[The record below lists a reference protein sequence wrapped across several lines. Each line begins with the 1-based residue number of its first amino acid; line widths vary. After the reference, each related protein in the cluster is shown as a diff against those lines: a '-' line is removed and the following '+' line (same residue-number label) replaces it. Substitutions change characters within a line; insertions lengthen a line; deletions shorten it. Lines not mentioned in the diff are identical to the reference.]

1 MSHGNRPRLVAAC
14 DKSYLRDLI
23 AKLEPKCVAKIDWN
37 LQGRELGQA
46 VQHAI
51 IDVPEAWGKLQ
62 QIDSLAQHGTTA
74 TVRSVLYHDRSL
86 RNEFDELRD
95 SLETAA
101 AWLALKDDA
110 LFECALSALHADRGL
125 NKRSW
130 KAFRATLKK
139 DVTFSF
145 KSDRQAEFETLVRHA
160 IRACNAFDA
169 PGELET
175 HYFCRTMFPEFTH
188 SRRVLEQVT
197 VFAEARLVTEDVFVN
212 SRLETKVRG
221 KVDSISIIF
230 DRARQEL
237 DVVTVGG
244 SRFISD
250 VANAFFRAFSD
261 ETPPLEPLIR
271 RKINFERLLQ
281 KPDLTLTDQTRFVR
295 ARVDEIRVQSPSEMF
310 YTFDAKSRR
319 DSVLDVYDCAKID
332 YGDRSPFE
340 CPGWRVVSARIVLFT
355 VPSKPGRSPRL
366 RSVELKSNGHTNL
379 REQDDTDLYVAD
391 DLLRRWGILEPNEGD
406 DEEGCD
412 PTSLLCSLF
421 GYAGLDIAAHQF
433 ATANWRRSSRWA
445 GYCRSFAPRPFS
457 AMHATLSTLS
467 MWSISKDGCKLYAC
481 TAARYSRSSK
491 PLNAIA

>member
-1 MSHGNRPRLVAAC
+1 VAMDLPRLVAAC

-23 AKLEPKCVAKIDWN
+23 AKLAPKCVAKIDWN
-37 LQGRELGQA
+37 FPGRELGQA

-250 VANAFFRAFSD
+250 VANASSGHFRMRHRHLSRLSG
-261 ETPPLEPLIR
+261 ERSTSNVYYRSPISLSSIR
-271 RKINFERLLQ
+271 RALCVRKSTRSASSLQ
-281 KPDLTLTDQTRFVR
+281 VKCF
-295 ARVDEIRVQSPSEMF
+295 IRSTQSL
-310 YTFDAKSRR
+310 A
-319 DSVLDVYDCAKID
+319 
-332 YGDRSPFE
+332 
-340 CPGWRVVSARIVLFT
+340 
-355 VPSKPGRSPRL
+355 
-366 RSVELKSNGHTNL
+366 
-379 REQDDTDLYVAD
+379 
-391 DLLRRWGILEPNEGD
+391 
-406 DEEGCD
+406 
-412 PTSLLCSLF
+412 
-421 GYAGLDIAAHQF
+421 
-433 ATANWRRSSRWA
+433 ATA
-445 GYCRSFAPRPFS
+445 Y
-457 AMHATLSTLS
+457 
-467 MWSISKDGCKLYAC
+467 
-481 TAARYSRSSK
+481 
-491 PLNAIA
+491 